1 MTAVPGRV
9 SRWAPTFRTDPVR
22 TAIPCLISFLFV
34 DGSDWLCEM
43 GEPRWSDVYLTASA
57 RGISVCGDLLAATAL
72 AVVLQ
77 QHGAGGYVVAA
88 LLLSASLPPVLL
100 ARLSGWVADR
110 FDSRR
115 IIAVVAPLQALCC
128 LAMLT
133 TSVPATLIVLN
144 ALLACGVAVTQPV
157 FAALAPAMVGVEN
170 VPRASAITQ
179 TFTSAGMFVGPVL
192 AGALVSI
199 NGLWLP
205 LLLDAASFLAIAVV
219 GLVIRTRRAPQPAA
233 PSTPDGPPVV
243 GYRVRDD
250 RVLVV
255 ALCMVAVVVA
265 AANLMDVAIVF
276 FVRDTLRASAAMY
289 GIVMGSWMLGL
300 ICGSWAAAGG
310 RTDDHGYLTRLIVGL
325 ALVSVG
331 ILAGGTASEAGW
343 VVPAF
348 VLGGIGNGM
357 LGSAAGTLVARRT
370 PERARGM
377 GFATLGAVINGAMV
391 AGFVVAG
398 GLLEVISPRLVMI
411 GSGASALV
419 LVIAS
424 GLPVL
429 TMSRRQQRAADD
441 LLTPVGAAGR
451 SV

>member
-1 MTAVPGRV
+1 M
-9 SRWAPTFRTDPVR
+9 D
-22 TAIPCLISFLFV
+22 
-34 DGSDWLCEM
+34 
-43 GEPRWSDVYLTASA
+43 EPRWSDVYLTASA
-57 RGISVCGDLLAATAL
+57 RGISVCGDLLAATSL

-77 QHGAGGYVVAA
+77 QRGAGGYAVAA

-100 ARLSGWVADR
+100 ARPSGWVADR

-115 IIAVVAPLQALCC
+115 IVSVVAPSQALCC

-133 TSVPATLIVLN
+133 TSAPVALIALN

-170 VPRASAITQ
+170 VPRASAISQ
-179 TFTSAGMFVGPVL
+179 TFTSAGMFAGPVL
-192 AGALVSI
+192 AGALVSVS
-199 NGLWLP
+199 GLWLP

-219 GLVIRTRRAPQPAA
+219 GLVIRTRRTPRPAV

-243 GYRVRDD
+243 AYRVRDD

-255 ALCMVAVVVA
+255 ALGMVAVVVA
-265 AANLMDVAIVF
+265 AANLMDVAVVF
-276 FVRDTLRASAAMY
+276 FVRGTLHASAAMY
-289 GIVMGSWMLGL
+289 GVVMGSWMLGL
-300 ICGSWAAAGG
+300 VCGSWAAARG
-310 RTDDHGYLTRLIVGL
+310 RTDDHGYLIRLIVGL
-325 ALVSVG
+325 TLVSVG
-331 ILAGGTASEAGW
+331 ILAGGTVREAGW
-343 VVPAF
+343 VIPAF
-348 VLGGIGNGM
+348 VLGGMGNGM

-370 PERARGM
+370 PQSARGM

-398 GLLEVISPRLVMI
+398 GLLEVVSPRLVMI
-411 GSGASALV
+411 GSGASALA

-429 TMSRRQQRAADD
+429 AMSRRQRRAADD
-441 LLTPVGAAGR
+441 PRTPVGAAGGNA
-451 SV
+451 